1 VSYTFDNPQHE
12 HEFEAAH
19 GLPEA
24 LPDGEYILWQ
34 GQPEW
39 KSLARTA
46 FHVRQVIAYFAVIL
60 ALRGIFA
67 YGDDG
72 SVIGAVL
79 SALWL
84 LPLAMIAVGILATM
98 AWCSA
103 KTSAYTVTNKRI
115 IMRVGIVLNVTFN
128 IPFRSIEAAGLRQ
141 FTDGSGDIPLQLIRG
156 EHIAYL
162 HLWPHVRPWEVA
174 RTQPMMRS
182 VANVARL
189 GTLLADAMA
198 ASSASRAK
206 STLERGDLVR
216 GGPTAD
222 ALSFHDMAHTN

>member
-12 HEFEAAH
+12 HEFEAEH

-24 LPDGEYILWQ
+24 LPEGEYILWQ
-34 GQPEW
+34 GQPDW
-39 KSLARTA
+39 KSLARKA

-67 YGDDG
+67 FVDGG
-72 SVIGAVL
+72 SVIDAVL
-79 SALWL
+79 SAMWL
-84 LPLAMIAVGILATM
+84 LPLSMIAVGIITTM
-98 AWCSA
+98 AWFSA
-103 KTSAYTVTNKRI
+103 KTSVYTVTNKRV

-128 IPFRSIEAAGLRQ
+128 IPFRSIESAGLRQ
-141 FTDGSGDIPLQLIRG
+141 FPDGSGDIPLQLIRG
-156 EHIAYL
+156 EQIAYL

-182 VANVARL
+182 VQGVTRL

-198 ASSASRAK
+198 VSSASRAQ
-206 STLERGDLVR
+206 SALGRSDLVR
-216 GGPTAD
+216 GGSPARG
-222 ALSFHDMAHTN
+222 ASFNDMAHSN